1 LRAPLRERS
10 LARSNPDGAEMNRF
24 RRIEWAL
31 LLAVLTLVSPGVSR
45 AADPEDAL
53 IKGISEFLLD
63 RANDNYVYIF
73 QRKLESNEVFKKY
86 LPATYQVA
94 KAGDLRSLLTN
105 RDLWRTALRQD
116 LDKAP
121 ENFVDRVVVDLKAFV
136 KQLCPDN
143 TSKQPEECK
152 TVEDAVEMKIPK
164 NAEARP
170 KAREHGSAEPERASL
185 AMTAFTESA
194 QDQLKKRVLDGLK
207 NDLDQI
213 NTRSCRRETAEEE
226 KKRAA
231 AEAEGKPTAARMYTS
246 CVIQGLALLDALA
259 HADYVYNCFLMGN
272 WCWNNQRDKKVRE
285 ENDDFDDFKR
295 YALFFAQMADAAQ
308 TNDPE
313 RVKALLK
320 SVTIPPVSFG
330 IKREPHRTRVL
341 ITAYLGGAWARDKTD
356 LGYERTFVIAA
367 PIGFEISQARGSG
380 NSLSLLVSPVDF
392 GYPLSLKMQ
401 NSEATVRT
409 SDIVVPSAYVLWG
422 PKNYPFAGGVG
433 YARVR
438 NVDTDSREGRWLL
451 FLGFDLPLFKLY

>member
-1 LRAPLRERS
+1 
-10 LARSNPDGAEMNRF
+10 MNRF
-24 RRIEWAL
+24 RRIKWAL
-31 LLAVLTLVSPGVSR
+31 FLAVLMVVSPRVSC

-73 QRKLESNEVFKKY
+73 QRKLQSNEVFKKY
-86 LPATYQVA
+86 LPATYRVA
-94 KAGDLRSLLTN
+94 KAGELRSLLTN
-105 RDLWRTALRQD
+105 RELWRTALRED
-116 LDKAP
+116 LERDKTA
-121 ENFVDRVVVDLKAFV
+121 FVDQVLKDIEKLINDKLCPADLKEP
-136 KQLCPDN
+136 C
-143 TSKQPEECK
+143 EEAK
-152 TVEDAVEMKIPK
+152 DAVR
-164 NAEARP
+164 NARSRKEGKSP
-170 KAREHGSAEPERASL
+170 EVLKPTSSERATL
-185 AMTAFTESA
+185 AMTAFTTSA
-194 QDQLKKRVLDGLK
+194 QTELTKTVLKGLKDDLEQVSVERCNKDMLKKGQEKATGD
-207 NDLDQI
+207 
-213 NTRSCRRETAEEE
+213 SREVSTYTACIIE
-226 KKRAA
+226 
-231 AEAEGKPTAARMYTS
+231 
-246 CVIQGLALLDALA
+246 VLALVDALA
-259 HADYVYNCFLMGN
+259 RADYVFNCFLMGN
-272 WCWNNQRDKKVRE
+272 WCWNRQRIETVRE
-285 ENDDFDDFKR
+285 ESDDLDDFKR
-295 YALFFAQMADAAQ
+295 YVLFFAQMADAAQ

-356 LGYERTFVIAA
+356 LTYERTFVIAA

-422 PKNYPFAGGVG
+422 PKNYPFAVGVG

-438 NVDTDSREGRWLL
+438 SVDTDTREGRWLL
-451 FLGFDLPLFKLY
+451 FLGFDLPLFKLH